1 METNNRIADNIPF
14 YLVEGEQVIVNM
26 VSINDDFMNKAVGFS
41 ESEGYETRRMREI
54 AEIENVSIVINE
66 HKHKQEDMVAPKGVF
81 KLDEYVN
88 EDKFDM
94 DLFKEHIEIVAK
106 EINQE
111 APGEGDR
118 LDIGV
123 TNLYA
128 MFDKL
133 NVEYKSEDAKNL
145 VEYIGAS
152 LANMMLYISA
162 SLAEEHGV
170 YEGYDENY
178 INSKFVSENANPL
191 THELVRR
198 IGLRNTNLLNVFIE
212 DESSKD
218 VPNTTKIMLAA
229 ELQRHVDGYVYT
241 SVVVKDEEAAKRLL
255 ILAWL
260 EELKFIN
267 IRRV

>member
-1 METNNRIADNIPF
+1 MKINNRIADNIPF
-14 YLVEGEQVIVNM
+14 YLVEGEQVIENV
-26 VSINDDFMNKAVGFS
+26 VSINDEFMNKAVGFS
-41 ESEGYETRRMREI
+41 DSEGYETSRMREI
-54 AEIENVSIVINE
+54 AEIENVNIVINE
-66 HKHKQEDMVAPKGVF
+66 HKQENMVVPKGVF

-106 EINQE
+106 EISQE
-111 APGEGDR
+111 APGGSGR

-170 YEGYDENY
+170 YEGYDEKY
-178 INSKFVSENANPL
+178 VNSKFVSENANPL

-212 DESSKD
+212 DESSKE
-218 VPNTTKIMLAA
+218 VPNTTKIVLAA
-229 ELQRHVDGYVYT
+229 ELQRHIDGYVYT
-241 SVVVKDEEAAKRLL
+241 SVAVKDEEAAKRLL

-267 IRRV
+267 IRRA